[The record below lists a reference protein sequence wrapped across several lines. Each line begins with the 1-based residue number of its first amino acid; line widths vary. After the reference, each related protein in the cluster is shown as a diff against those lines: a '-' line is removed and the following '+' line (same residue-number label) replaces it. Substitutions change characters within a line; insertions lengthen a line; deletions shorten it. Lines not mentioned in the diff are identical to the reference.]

1 MSGAKSG
8 CRDGDIGRGRGGG
21 GGRERRRMEAGT
33 EAEPKTDGSGGGD
46 GGVARRAPYHV
57 GRREG
62 GIGD

>member
-1 MSGAKSG
+1 M
-8 CRDGDIGRGRGGG
+8 GG

>member
-1 MSGAKSG
+1 
-8 CRDGDIGRGRGGG
+8 
-21 GGRERRRMEAGT
+21 MEAGT
-33 EAEPKTDGSGGGD
+33 EAEPKTDGSGGGGD